1 MKGLGNIYQYQE
13 SRYFPGRN
21 RRGLVNAKTPSNRR
35 HKNTD
40 QPMRHVPVETDVAQ
54 VDLVTSQLLLYLKP
68 MSMGMQ
74 HTQKNN
80 PALLRPTLDPANTT

>member
-1 MKGLGNIYQYQE
+1 
-13 SRYFPGRN
+13 
-21 RRGLVNAKTPSNRR
+21 
-35 HKNTD
+35 
-40 QPMRHVPVETDVAQ
+40 MRHVPVETDVAQ